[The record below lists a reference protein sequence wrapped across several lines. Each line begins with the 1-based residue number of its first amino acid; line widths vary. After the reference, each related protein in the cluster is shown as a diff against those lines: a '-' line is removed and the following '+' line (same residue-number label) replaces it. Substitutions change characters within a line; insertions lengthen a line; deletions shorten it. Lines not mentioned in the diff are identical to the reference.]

1 MKLIDPRTTYI
12 LTNPANFAWRVLRS
26 FQANQGLLR
35 AGAVAYYALLSVL
48 PLLILT
54 AIALSHVMGWYLGT
68 LSQLGVVYG
77 SLTTAIVVLLS
88 LELAATLLLGAQMI
102 AESEHIKIGAP

>member
-12 LTNPANFAWRVLRS
+12 FTNPANFAWRVLRS
-26 FQANQGLLR
+26 FQAYQGLLL

-54 AIALSHVMGWYLGT
+54 AIALSHVMDRD
-68 LSQLGVVYG
+68 V
-77 SLTTAIVVLLS
+77 
-88 LELAATLLLGAQMI
+88 LLGAQVI
-102 AESEHIKIGAP
+102 AEYEYIKIGAP

>member
-1 MKLIDPRTTYI
+1 MPPMKLIDPRTTYI

-54 AIALSHVMGWYLGT
+54 AIALSHVMDRD
-68 LSQLGVVYG
+68 V
-77 SLTTAIVVLLS
+77 
-88 LELAATLLLGAQMI
+88 LLGAQVI
-102 AESEHIKIGAP
+102 AEYEYIKIGAP

>member
-54 AIALSHVMGWYLGT
+54 AIALSHVMDRD
-68 LSQLGVVYG
+68 V
-77 SLTTAIVVLLS
+77 
-88 LELAATLLLGAQMI
+88 LLGAQLI
-102 AESEHIKIGAP
+102 AEYEYIKIGAP